1 MGVMDKPTANEISKL
16 IDEHSSE
23 VNESLQSVSLPKNIG
38 AARVYWESIKSGTGY
53 DSAGMDAL
61 VQHFLTRAQAAIE
74 PSQEK
79 LTEDIENTLN
89 EALSTEMIQARKAIR
104 APFQRLISTRFPEL
118 AVPYLRGPSLTIF
131 PELEERDY
139 SGGAGTVGGSGILI
153 LTLSKEIRKIILR
166 KITAKVVGKVAG
178 SLVPLVGTILL
189 LYEVWD
195 ASKAKADLEQLL
207 RKEFVAAYEKELSAT
222 IRSRTDSDDGG
233 NSPSSRIEEK
243 IKDSLNGW
251 FELCLDEAEKQ
262 IAVAEFVKLS
272 PSVRAFMREEI
283 TQGYEYR

>member
-1 MGVMDKPTANEISKL
+1 MRTGIVNIDPRLISTLSSARFMSCQNTSYMLWLTILLLLTLGGTTNGPAFAASEPGLEERLLEIAKDKVVILSKINQVPSRVETEVDRVMGVMDKLTANEISKL

-131 PELEERDY
+131 PELEERD
-139 SGGAGTVGGSGILI
+139 
-153 LTLSKEIRKIILR
+153 
-166 KITAKVVGKVAG
+166 
-178 SLVPLVGTILL
+178 
-189 LYEVWD
+189 
-195 ASKAKADLEQLL
+195 
-207 RKEFVAAYEKELSAT
+207 
-222 IRSRTDSDDGG
+222 
-233 NSPSSRIEEK
+233 
-243 IKDSLNGW
+243 
-251 FELCLDEAEKQ
+251 
-262 IAVAEFVKLS
+262 
-272 PSVRAFMREEI
+272 
-283 TQGYEYR
+283 